1 MQSSS
6 LRTVIIPLGIIV
18 LSVLVVVGDVGLM
31 YATKNIANRWM
42 AGVVAAFWASEVV
55 PWYFIMQQANLS
67 YLGVVY
73 SVVVMI
79 GLVVG
84 GVILFADKLSL
95 YQVAGIGFGVV
106 ALILMQWGA

>member
-1 MQSSS
+1 MVWLDDRLWSI
-6 LRTVIIPLGIIV
+6 LNAI
-18 LSVLVVVGDVGLM
+18 
-31 YATKNIANRWM
+31 
-42 AGVVAAFWASEVV
+42 SEKLPRFAV
-55 PWYFIMQQANLS
+55 MQQANLS